1 METTPTPTN
10 AFTEELQKRLLSQ
23 SDMIS
28 SANTGLETK
37 INEAIGGVEKANE
50 YSRAAVTSSFDR
62 QKGYQ
67 SEKDQ
72 GALTA
77 VKERGVGVNTSD
89 VAYKALAK
97 EADMNLKDL
106 EQRKQELILQ
116 GDSAAASKIAD
127 LQLQTL
133 EFKTKAMQQ
142 TFTNLLGIGG
152 FGLQV
157 QSERRQQDAQ
167 DWNQSA
173 AVKTLGLQYGV
184 TVQPGDTLDTVAVK
198 AGVVAGKKAQL
209 EIEQMQSTIRKNNAE
224 ANKALKDGSI
234 NLANSGEVEGLMNLA
249 LTNPQEFKAQ
259 QLKLIGDGKLD
270 QAGKMAEVSKR
281 AAAKQNESFKSD
293 VADKVSQGYTLPEVL
308 SEMLTGNVL
317 DAEGAVTAIT
327 KYYSEAKTNSP
338 AKSGFLDGF
347 KNLFNEGSLPQTET
361 KTGKFSD
368 GGLMGS
374 YFQEPNSLF
383 DPNRLFSSLK

>member
-28 SANTGLETK
+28 SANTGLESK
-37 INEAIGGVEKANE
+37 INEAIGGVQKANE
-50 YSRAAVTSSFDR
+50 YSRQAVTSSFDR
-62 QKGYQ
+62 QIGYQ

-72 GALTA
+72 NALTA
-77 VKERGVGVNTSD
+77 VKERGVGISSSD

-97 EADMNLKDL
+97 EADTNLKDL
-106 EQRKQELILQ
+106 EMRKQELILQ
-116 GDSAAASKIAD
+116 GDAAAASKIAD
-127 LQLQTL
+127 LQIQTL

-142 TFTNLLGIGG
+142 TFTNLLGIGN
-152 FGLQV
+152 FGLQA

-167 DWNQSA
+167 DWSQAA

-209 EIEQMQSTIRKNNAE
+209 EIEQMQSQIRNNNAQ
-224 ANKALKDGSI
+224 AAKALKDGSI
-234 NLANSGEVEGLMNLA
+234 NLGNAGEVDGLMNLA

-270 QAGKMAEVSKR
+270 QAGKMAEVSRR
-281 AAAKQNESFKSD
+281 AATKQNESFKSD

-327 KYYSEAKTNSP
+327 KYYSEAKANAP
-338 AKSGFLDGF
+338 AKSSFLGGF
-347 KNLFNEGSLPQTET
+347 KNLFNAGSLPQTST
-361 KTGKFSD
+361 STSS
-368 GGLMGS
+368 GGLMGN
-374 YFQEPNSLF
+374 YFQKDANSLF
-383 DPNRLFSSLK
+383 DPNSLFSSLKK